1 MREEVIHVTLAAI
14 LEESDFLSIHTSL
27 TPETAHLVSEK
38 ELSHTK
44 RAGAQQVVEL
54 FDGRR
59 AETTYSLT
67 INRELLT
74 NNKAKANFVL
84 NRK

>member
-1 MREEVIHVTLAAI
+1 MREGVIHITLEAI
-14 LEESDFLSIHTSL
+14 LEESDFLSIHTLL
-27 TPETAHLVSEK
+27 TSETARLVSEK
-38 ELSHTK
+38 DLSLMK

-59 AETTYSLT
+59 AEIIYSCT

-74 NNKAKANFVL
+74 SNKAKANFVL

>member
-1 MREEVIHVTLAAI
+1 L
-14 LEESDFLSIHTSL
+14 L

-38 ELSHTK
+38 DLSHMK

-54 FDGRR
+54 IDGRR
-59 AETTYSLT
+59 AETICSCT

-74 NNKAKANFVL
+74 SNKAKAKFVL